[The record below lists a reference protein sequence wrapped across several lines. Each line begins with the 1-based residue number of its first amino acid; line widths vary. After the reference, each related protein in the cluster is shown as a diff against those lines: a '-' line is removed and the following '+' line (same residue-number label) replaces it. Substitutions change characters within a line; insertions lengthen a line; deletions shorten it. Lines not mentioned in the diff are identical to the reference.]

1 MNCAAEIDL
10 THSRV
15 RAAKALAYA
24 QHTSADAPS
33 RASHPKRLARRA
45 HTRAS
50 RNNRGAR
57 GATEVQQRPL
67 PLKIQVDN
75 VEKVELTGKD
85 IGMLAKELFKEAR
98 IGASKSPRDRKAADA
113 AATSR
118 QTQIR
123 DSVAAAVRTAPE
135 TANVAKTAIRARAQ
149 HATHRRMLLP
159 QGWPVAGYDP
169 KSDPKDPMHTGLNRV
184 LIAP

>member
-10 THSRV
+10 THGRV
-15 RAAKALAYA
+15 GAAKALAYA

-50 RNNRGAR
+50 RNSRGAK
-57 GATEVQQRPL
+57 GATEVQHRPL

-98 IGASKSPRDRKAADA
+98 MGASKSPRDRKAADA

-135 TANVAKTAIRARAQ
+135 PANVGKTSLRARAQ

-159 QGWPVAGYDP
+159 QGWPVTPRAGYDP
-169 KSDPKDPMHTGLNRV
+169 KSDPKDPMHTG
-184 LIAP
+184 PS

>member
-1 MNCAAEIDL
+1 MADCASVNCAAEIVL
-10 THSRV
+10 THGRV
-15 RAAKALAYA
+15 GAAKALAYA

-98 IGASKSPRDRKAADA
+98 MGASKSPRDRKAADA

-169 KSDPKDPMHTGLNRV
+169 KSDPKDPMHTG
-184 LIAP
+184 P